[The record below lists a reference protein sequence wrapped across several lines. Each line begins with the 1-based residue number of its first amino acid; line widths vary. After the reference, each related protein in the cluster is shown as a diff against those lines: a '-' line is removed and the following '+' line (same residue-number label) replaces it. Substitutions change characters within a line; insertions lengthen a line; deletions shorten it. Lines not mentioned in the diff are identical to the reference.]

1 MHPTVHFTVHSQ
13 NEIFRKIALHTR
25 QKHFPFL
32 LSATRLRELF
42 RIFWNFSWLR
52 LFSRGRREGFSVDLG
67 GFRRRF
73 SSKRQLRI
81 AKYLQN
87 GEPEFGSWTLRETA
101 LRE

>member
-32 LSATRLRELF
+32 LSATRLHEFF
-42 RIFWNFSWLR
+42 RIFLELFLASFIFAGSSR
-52 LFSRGRREGFSVDLG
+52 RFFSRSGWI
-67 GFRRRF
+67 
-73 SSKRQLRI
+73 SSAFFVETSTPHRKILT
-81 AKYLQN
+81 N